1 MRQRGVVDRRRK
13 RYVNEGQMK
22 RIQTYVL
29 NCTVKP
35 RYSGEKA
42 YATPPATAKKAPHC
56 HTRSAVVEGE
66 RVGRKR
72 P

>member
-1 MRQRGVVDRRRK
+1 
-13 RYVNEGQMK
+13 MK

-56 HTRSAVVEGE
+56 HARQYWLKGSELVE
-66 RVGRKR
+66 RVSDDGETIAR
-72 P
+72 